1 MALITEEEDKWGK
14 YFDGTPS
21 AVVQDFDEEKFGKY
35 FNTDSSRSI
44 EETDGDKFAKYFD
57 GISTAGTG
65 YTSDLRFSQA
75 SFKQRQGRGFGEL
88 SDYYTK
94 KTGLQVPGFLTNFF
108 QQLEETGDEEVK
120 GYVPDYPGPV
130 TKADSVPGWTFESVK
145 QQAHEQGIIYG
156 GAAIAKMLMSS
167 PHPVAKGAGALVAA
181 GTVAITFNTIYD
193 EVLQE
198 LAHLNGK
205 EVSELSDSERDSA
218 FSTALENTAL
228 EFIPLGAFKGKKAF
242 KSASKNTDGFASDMS
257 KFLKTADKEKI
268 LTQGKTFL
276 KNSAKVSVAEGT
288 AEGLAQANIQRV
300 SDKGIEHAKTEE
312 GKGQLL
318 SSVVGGMGG
327 GPVYSSPQNISN
339 ARSFNKTIKEGTQF
353 LESLNTNKRLK
364 SGSDYETALN
374 LGPQPKGFDIELE
387 LYDVPERSKGPIE
400 KFGNLLISKGL
411 GRSVNEFKSALNKT
425 QSGRDVYDL
434 HTEIFGAFTGTESM
448 SGETQ
453 GKTSF
458 HDLKHQ
464 YLDTFAQRFL
474 DIQSKWALK
483 IPLMGEMGERP
494 VAPEIDA
501 YFGASLENRV
511 TKVEEKALRKLLSR
525 KDVKELKKDINEVK
539 SIRDKVYKD
548 LKSVLKD
555 SDVSLGYTEGYL
567 TRGIN
572 HKAVKKNRQGFI
584 DSLVNDVE
592 VIPEGVKEED
602 VTLEMR
608 QEEAE
613 RIANDIINGKNP
625 TILTSKQIREDK
637 ERSGIGKKSFEKA
650 RSKKWDALNS
660 EFRNASAFSSMQDY
674 LTAASVRA
682 ASAKTFGG
690 NNAERFS
697 SAIDRLSKRGVL
709 SKQGAQTA
717 WDMYDAEHNVYNRP
731 ETDDRRI
738 WQSVSKGLSTFTAIN
753 LLGLA
758 TLASL
763 TEPMWIPG
771 RVGYMNMLKALPT
784 VAGYAL
790 KGMKRTIYGGRRG
803 KEIDKSFGRS
813 LLNVMGMA
821 TNPKV
826 NEKIEMMM
834 AGDYNPQLSLF
845 FRSPGGLFLTQ
856 YTNAVRTW
864 TAAAGLKMIQGQA
877 NKVNRLKGAKLAGL
891 QRELRENGMT
901 VGDFKQMV
909 RLNKGK
915 VDILN
920 DEWLDTRFTKE
931 NGTSVSVRDML
942 VPWLRKITTD
952 VALEPQVGNR
962 PLWMSNPDLQLL
974 AQLKSFP
981 ILFSN
986 TIAKRTMK
994 TLNPKACTPAIV
1006 GSMNSLI
1013 STAMALA
1020 MATLVVEMK
1029 KEIRGSDKET
1039 TPLDVIGAVGVPY
1052 VTAQRPGDL
1061 IMPAAASTIDG
1072 FSKWFMGI
1080 FDADD
1085 DETMEDVI
1093 KVITK
1098 AVAGTIFAE
1107 QLDK

>member
-1 MALITEEEDKWGK
+1 MANITEEDKWGK
-14 YFDGTPS
+14 YFDGTSS
-21 AVVQDFDEEKFGKY
+21 AVVQDFDDEKFAKY
-35 FNTDSSRSI
+35 FDTDSSRSI
-44 EETDGDKFAKYFD
+44 EETDESKFAKYFD
-57 GISTAGTG
+57 GVSADDAG

-88 SDYYTK
+88 ADYYTK

-130 TKADSVPGWTFESVK
+130 TKADSVPGWTFESIK

-156 GAAIAKMLMSS
+156 GAFIAQRLIALGNPWAM
-167 PHPVAKGAGALVAA
+167 GAGALVAS
-181 GTVAITFNTIYD
+181 GTAAITFNTIHD

-205 EVSELSDSERDSA
+205 KVSELSDKERD
-218 FSTALENTAL
+218 TAYWKAIQNTVL
-228 EFIPLGAFKGKKAF
+228 EFLPIGTIGRGKKAF
-242 KSASKNTDGFASDMS
+242 KSASKDIKSFAKDME
-257 KFLKTADKEKI
+257 KWLKNADKEKI
-268 LTQGKTFL
+268 LKQGKTFL
-276 KNSAKVSVAEGT
+276 KNSVKLSLGEGATET
-288 AEGLAQANIQRV
+288 AAQLNIQAA
-300 SDKGIEHAKTEE
+300 SDPGIEHAKTEE

-318 SSVVGGMGG
+318 SALAGGMGG
-327 GPVYSSPQNISN
+327 GPVYGSPQSISD
-339 ARSFNKTIKEGTQF
+339 ARSFNKTIKEGTNL
-353 LESLNTNKRLK
+353 LESLNTNERLK

-374 LGPQPKGFDIELE
+374 LGPQPEGFDIELE
-387 LYDVPERSKGPIE
+387 LYDVPERSKGPI
-400 KFGNLLISKGL
+400 KRFGDLLISKGL

-425 QSGRDVYDL
+425 KTGRDVHDL
-434 HTEIFGAFTGTESM
+434 HTEIFGAFTGTETM

-474 DIQSKWALK
+474 DIQSKWSKK
-483 IPLMGEMGERP
+483 IPFMGEMGERP

-548 LKSVLKD
+548 LSSVLKD

-567 TRGIN
+567 TRGID
-572 HKAVKKNRQGFI
+572 HKAVKKYKQDFI
-584 DSLVNDVE
+584 ESLVNDVE
-592 VIPEGVKEED
+592 VVPEGVKEED

-613 RIANDIINGKNP
+613 RIANDIINGKNL

-637 ERSGIGKKSFEKA
+637 KRSGQGRKYFEKS
-650 RSKKWDALNS
+650 RNKNWDALDS
-660 EFRNASAFSSMQDY
+660 KFRNSSAFNSMQDY

-682 ASAKTFGG
+682 ASTKTFGG

-697 SAIDRLSKRGVL
+697 SAIDRLTKKGVL

-790 KGMKRTIYGGRRG
+790 KGMKRTIYGGKRG

-813 LLNVMGMA
+813 LLNVMGQA

-834 AGDYNPQLSLF
+834 AGDYNPHLSLF

-877 NKVNRLKGAKLAGL
+877 NKVNRLKGVKLSGL

-920 DEWLDTRFTKE
+920 DKWLDTRFTKE

-1020 MATLVVEMK
+1020 MATMVVEMK

-1039 TPLDVIGAVGVPY
+1039 TPLDVVGAVGVPY

-1061 IMPAAASTIDG
+1061 IVPAAVSTIDG
-1072 FSKWFMGI
+1072 FSKWFMSI

-1098 AVAGTIFAE
+1098 ALAGTIFAE